1 METELLIKN
10 IITPILNLDLLTYC
24 RYEKYERRLHY
35 LFVSRQTVRMRI
47 LNNLLPVLMAIWI
60 SPRNIICNKYV
71 LIDMGDVDV
80 NQELVPPTPSPI
92 RDPGLIDP
100 HTTQDPGWR
109 SSTLN
114 SGAED
119 LNEPLFY
126 PPEPQLQK
134 KVLKGYKPA
143 YKGVEYIKH

>member
-1 METELLIKN
+1 M
-10 IITPILNLDLLTYC
+10 NLDLLTYC

-35 LFVSRQTVRMRI
+35 LFVSRQTDKMRI
-47 LNNLLPVLMAIWI
+47 LNNLFPVLMAIWI

-80 NQELVPPTPSPI
+80 NQEIVHPTPSPI

-100 HTTQDPGWR
+100 AATVDPYLR
-109 SSTLN
+109 SDTLHP
-114 SGAED
+114 GAED

-126 PPEPQLQK
+126 PPEPQMQK

-143 YKGVEYIKH
+143 YKGVEYYKH